1 MISPRRVRRIKR
13 VAGPIAG
20 SIVIHACILSVMALL
35 AIAFARPQAAGLGT
49 GEVVLSLDNPM
60 PTRQAQDQPSSTS
73 DTQSPQ
79 PLDLPAPGASL
90 ADLTSTIEPSNRNT
104 SSIQS
109 LFESSSPSN
118 NSVGLDAIQGLQ
130 LDAVPVS
137 GVTFAG
143 VGARSA
149 KHIVYVVDASGAML
163 TSLPFVLDE
172 VRRSVNSLSS
182 SQSFA
187 VILFR
192 QRTGTASDVF
202 LSFNPTNRSRTVLVR
217 ATMRNKKL
225 LDEWLNTVTP
235 GGKSN
240 PSDGLAEALRLRPD
254 VVFLLSRSIERSGG
268 DNVQW
273 GKGKDAILAELDR
286 TNPRTA
292 MGTRRAVIKTIQFL
306 DEDPTG
312 VLQAIGAAHGGQW
325 MLDGTTPVTNADR
338 NGYVL
343 LTLDQLRNRK

>member
-1 MISPRRVRRIKR
+1 MISPRRIRRIKR
-13 VAGPIAG
+13 FLGPIAG
-20 SIVIHACILSVMALL
+20 SIAIHTCILGVMALL
-35 AIAFARPQAAGLGT
+35 AYVFARPQAAGLNT
-49 GEVVLSLDNPM
+49 GEVILSLDNPL
-60 PTRQAQDQPSSTS
+60 PTRQAQDHPTAGTNAQPI
-73 DTQSPQ
+73 Q
-79 PLDLPAPGASL
+79 PIDLPTPGPTL
-90 ADLTSTIEPSNRNT
+90 ADLTTTIEPNAAPG

-109 LFESSSPSN
+109 LFEATSAATG
-118 NSVGLDAIQGLQ
+118 SVGLNDLQGLQ

-149 KHIVYVVDASGAML
+149 KHIAYVVDASGAML

-192 QRTGTASDVF
+192 ERTANGTDIY
-202 LSFNPTNRSRTVLVR
+202 LSFNPNNRQRTALVR
-217 ATMRNKKL
+217 ATIRNKQL
-225 LDEWLNTVTP
+225 LDDWLNTVTP
-235 GGKSN
+235 GGRSN

-268 DNVQW
+268 ESVQW
-273 GKGKDAILAELDR
+273 GKGKDAILSELDR

-292 MGTRRAVIKTIQFL
+292 MGTRRVVIKAIQFL

-312 VLQAIGAAHGGQW
+312 ILQAIGATHGGQW
-325 MLDGTTPVTNADR
+325 LLDGTIPTTDADR